1 MAEKY
6 AITLFICTHIH
17 ITEKK
22 SQGSGKR
29 LTSIKVG
36 DVGGGLPQTL
46 TDVTVGGTVLEAP
59 CTWGVRPAPI
69 MGGATPPNDVVTHLA
84 VPHPEKVGTIRIVRR
99 GGREKPKLTVYI

>member
-1 MAEKY
+1 MHKYHCQCNQIPNMAEKY

-46 TDVTVGGTVLEAP
+46 TDIAIGGTILEAP
-59 CTWGVRPAPI
+59 SAWGMRPAQ
-69 MGGATPPNDVVTHLA
+69 
-84 VPHPEKVGTIRIVRR
+84 IV
-99 GGREKPKLTVYI
+99 